1 MAVMLLEQNLRDMER
16 AREAYWLRY
25 PSTSPTKL
33 RWRALMF
40 RHSFHVLPGETIL
53 ELGAGSGLWTD
64 HLADVLQEQ
73 NPVTGAVFNCA
84 LLRSSKRSSVRFQ
97 YVEDLARDFEPEAFD
112 YVVGT
117 AILCHNGYEQNVR
130 ALYRL
135 LKPGGQLLFFEA
147 NYWNPQVR
155 LKHSVPWVGRKMGN
169 AKCEIGLR
177 KFKLMK
183 MASRQGFTEIDVI
196 PYDIIHPWTPR
207 TLVHSLQSVAF
218 LAEHAP
224 LVREMCGTLYIR
236 AKRPGGPPRSFMNL
250 ATHCKLFGT
259 VSFVIPCHNEEMN
272 ISRLVDSL
280 VGFYGPYLH
289 EIIIVNDNSTDRTAE
304 VAEDVAKRESRV
316 RVLNRQPPNGV
327 GRALREGYAAA
338 TGSYIFSMDC
348 DFVEILPEF
357 RDLFDVVAA
366 GHDGAIGSRFSHDSL
381 IMNYPFIKI
390 LCNRGFHLLA
400 NIVLP
405 LRVRDTSNNLKLYR
419 TEILKS
425 LEVEEDHFA
434 ANVETGLKPLLAGY
448 DIKEVPISWINR
460 KVDMGN
466 SSFNIVKVAPNYFRA
481 LVKLLAMRK
490 RIAGAAEGT
499 ARQ

>member
-73 NPVTGAVFNCA
+73 NPVTRAVFNRA

-196 PYDIIHPWTPR
+196 P
-207 TLVHSLQSVAF
+207 
-218 LAEHAP
+218 
-224 LVREMCGTLYIR
+224 
-236 AKRPGGPPRSFMNL
+236 
-250 ATHCKLFGT
+250 
-259 VSFVIPCHNEEMN
+259 
-272 ISRLVDSL
+272 
-280 VGFYGPYLH
+280 
-289 EIIIVNDNSTDRTAE
+289 
-304 VAEDVAKRESRV
+304 
-316 RVLNRQPPNGV
+316 
-327 GRALREGYAAA
+327 
-338 TGSYIFSMDC
+338 
-348 DFVEILPEF
+348 
-357 RDLFDVVAA
+357 
-366 GHDGAIGSRFSHDSL
+366 
-381 IMNYPFIKI
+381 
-390 LCNRGFHLLA
+390 
-400 NIVLP
+400 
-405 LRVRDTSNNLKLYR
+405 
-419 TEILKS
+419 
-425 LEVEEDHFA
+425 
-434 ANVETGLKPLLAGY
+434 
-448 DIKEVPISWINR
+448 
-460 KVDMGN
+460 
-466 SSFNIVKVAPNYFRA
+466 
-481 LVKLLAMRK
+481 
-490 RIAGAAEGT
+490 
-499 ARQ
+499 